1 MMMDIKLKINEKYLC
16 YKNLILSFSNIK
28 QSLIFLTLIYCVA
41 YYPIIRANVYYQD
54 DIGRAAF
61 GYRGWDNYSRY
72 VSNFLS
78 NFIHAN
84 SHIADISPLTQLIA
98 ISFLVVASLIVVIM
112 FSDKKKISIWS
123 LIAVLP
129 IGLSPYFLECISYK
143 FDSPYMA
150 LSVLVSIVPLLF
162 YKEDTIIYMGAS
174 ALGTILMCTT
184 YQASSG
190 IFPLIVCF
198 FAFKKWLDDEDI
210 LSSFI
215 FIFKS
220 AFGYLIGL
228 IIFKYLIMAPDPSGN
243 NVMYSLFELP
253 KEFINNLVLYYKVV
267 NQDFDYK
274 WKYLLIGIMFLFV
287 FSNTVFAKKGKK
299 TIVLLNSILVLV
311 IGLSVCFG
319 LYPALVNR
327 LQTPR
332 TMYGFGVFIAI
343 LMLNTVNIFK
353 FDVYKNYI
361 SRFLILGLCWSF
373 FVLCFVYGN
382 ALNVQQK
389 YIDYRIQ
396 LVLSDINKINIDSNE
411 LNQIDI
417 QGSIGFS
424 PVVKNMQLY
433 KNGILRRLI
442 KETFCSG
449 SYFGSAYF
457 LYYFGL
463 ENVEQVEGLDKNNMD
478 LKYETQFHTIYSKD
492 NKILLILK

>member
-1 MMMDIKLKINEKYLC
+1 MDIKLKIKEKYLY
-16 YKNLILSFSNIK
+16 YKNLFLSFSNIK
-28 QSLIFLTLIYCVA
+28 QSLIFLTLIYCIA

-72 VSNFLS
+72 VSNYLS

-98 ISFLVVASLIVVIM
+98 ISFLVAASLIVVIM

-129 IGLSPYFLECISYK
+129 IGISPYFLECISYK

-150 LSVLVSIVPLLF
+150 LSVLVSIVPILF
-162 YKEDTIIYMGAS
+162 YKENILTYIGMS

-198 FAFKKWLDDEDI
+198 FAFKKWIDGEDLI
-210 LSSFI
+210 PTLRFV
-215 FIFKS
+215 FKS

-228 IIFKYLIMAPDPSGN
+228 IIFKYFIMAPEPSGY

-253 KEFINNLVLYYKVV
+253 KEFFNNLIHYYKMVD
-267 NQDFDYK
+267 QDFDYK
-274 WKYLLIGIMFLFV
+274 WKYLLYGIMFLFI

-299 TIVLLNSILVLV
+299 IITLFGSILVLV

-332 TMYGFGVFIAI
+332 TMYGFGVFIAL
-343 LMLNTVNIFK
+343 LMVNTVNIYK
-353 FDVYKNYI
+353 SDAYKNYI

-396 LVLSDINKINIDSNE
+396 LVLNDINKINMDISE

-424 PVVKNMQLY
+424 PVVRNIQIY
-433 KNGILRRLI
+433 QNGILKRLI

-478 LKYETQFHTIYSKD
+478 LKYETQFHTIYLKD